1 MKSPNFVTIDRCAL
15 ATFARRVWQ
24 SAILATFLISP
35 ALAEDL
41 PYESRSPIQF
51 TRDNTSTLVQ
61 KDVDGAQWIITYE
74 VETGHVTGNVRF
86 ADEGGTFVECD
97 RVASND
103 LVDTYR
109 CFIASGC
116 IEEPCSLS
124 PWTEHPEPVE
134 LPRSFFLPLIS
145 DPETPEPPVTDQ
157 NPTGEPGC
165 CELSDSTGPAT
176 CFDTST
182 SSSPCAGVGWSF
194 YPSATCGVTEVI
206 PDELCVKAGL
216 DVGCYRG
223 ACF

>member
-1 MKSPNFVTIDRCAL
+1 MKPPNFVTIDRCAL
-15 ATFARRVWQ
+15 TTFARRVWQ
-24 SAILATFLISP
+24 SAILAAFLISP
-35 ALAEDL
+35 ALAQGL

-51 TRDNTSTLVQ
+51 TRDNTATLVQ
-61 KDVDGAQWIITYE
+61 KDVDDAQWIITYE
-74 VETGHVTGNVRF
+74 VETGHVTGNVWF
-86 ADEGGTFVECD
+86 PDDGATFVECD
-97 RVASND
+97 REASND

-124 PWTEHPEPVE
+124 PWSEHPEPVE
-134 LPRSFFLPLIS
+134 LPRSFFLPQIAG
-145 DPETPEPPVTDQ
+145 PGPPEPPVTDH

-182 SSSPCAGVGWSF
+182 SSSPCAGAGWNF
-194 YPSATCGVTEVI
+194 YPGATCGVTEVI
-206 PDELCVKAGL
+206 PDELCLKAGL
-216 DVGCYRG
+216 GVGCYRG